1 METSKRFPGAAAI
14 QRRATAE
21 LQASS
26 DSRTNTARA
35 VAPVALVVDDEPF
48 VRALVAA
55 VLRRRGWSVIEAP
68 DGSSALAMAPQM
80 LDLLVTDYEMP
91 VISGVTVAEQLRLRD
106 GRLPVLVLSGRPDAA
121 AWMRG
126 LRGPRTAFVGKPF
139 PVEELIATIGL
150 ITATA

>member
-1 METSKRFPGAAAI
+1 METSNRFPAAAAI
-14 QRRATAE
+14 QRRASAGV
-21 LQASS
+21 QASS
-26 DSRTNTARA
+26 GPRTNAART

-48 VRALVAA
+48 VRALIAA

-68 DGSSALAMAPQM
+68 DGPSALALAPQT

-106 GRLPVLVLSGRPDAA
+106 DRLPVLVLSGRPDAA
-121 AWMRG
+121 ARLRS

-139 PVEELIATIGL
+139 PVEELIATISL
-150 ITATA
+150 ITA

>member
-1 METSKRFPGAAAI
+1 METSNRFPAAAAI
-14 QRRATAE
+14 QRRASAE

-26 DSRTNTARA
+26 GLRTNTART
-35 VAPVALVVDDEPF
+35 VGPVALVVDDEPF

-68 DGSSALAMAPQM
+68 DGPSALAVAPQA

-91 VISGVTVAEQLRLRD
+91 AISGVTVAEQLRLRD
-106 GRLPVLVLSGRPDAA
+106 DRLPVLMLSGRPDAA
-121 AWMRG
+121 ARMRG

-139 PVEELIATIGL
+139 PVEELVATIRL
-150 ITATA
+150 ITA

>member
-1 METSKRFPGAAAI
+1 METSNRVPHAAAV
-14 QRRATAE
+14 QRRASAE
-21 LQASS
+21 VQTTSGLKTNAA
-26 DSRTNTARA
+26 RT
-35 VAPVALVVDDEPF
+35 VGPVALVVDDEPF

-68 DGSSALAMAPQM
+68 DGSSALALAPQA

-91 VISGVTVAEQLRLRD
+91 VISGVAVAEQLRLRD

-121 AWMRG
+121 ARMRG

-139 PVEELIATIGL
+139 PVEELIATIRL
-150 ITATA
+150 ITA